1 MKLRILGLSLVA
13 AFALTA
19 ASSALAVSEFHGTK
33 TGLVDL
39 EGTSEQELVLANGG
53 KIVCTSLKGSATN
66 TALNVPSI
74 SFLVFYSGCEA
85 FGNKAT
91 VTTGEITFFGTGGVS
106 ILIVSGSADQ
116 FIITAPVAKCSVA
129 IINGGN
135 NTTLKSITYAN
146 KSNGT
151 IVGEA
156 KVTGIE
162 YEVNSATTHTSCGT
176 AKEKNVGKYVGNGIS
191 SLVGGTIKVS

>member
-1 MKLRILGLSLVA
+1 MKLRILGLALVA

-19 ASSALAVSEFHGTK
+19 ASSALAVSEFHGTT

-39 EGTSEQELVLANGG
+39 EGVGKQELVLSNGG
-53 KIVCTSLKGSATN
+53 AVICNTLKGSTTTTTKVA
-66 TALNVPSI
+66 PSI
-74 SFLVFYSGCEA
+74 SLLVVYLGCEA

-91 VTTGEITFFGTGGVS
+91 VTTGELTFFGGGLVS
-106 ILIVSGSADQ
+106 ILFITGSPDQ

-135 NTTLKSITYAN
+135 NTTLKQITYAD

-151 IVGEA
+151 IEGKANVE
-156 KVTGIE
+156 GIE
-162 YEVNSATTHTSCGT
+162 YEVNSATAHTSCGT
-176 AKEKNVGKYVGNGIS
+176 AKEHSTGKYAGNGIS
-191 SLVGGTIKVS
+191 TLVGGTIKVE